1 MLAVTLVPLALLPFA
16 QPTAALGAAGWAVAL
31 SACVG
36 VVGVACT
43 EHARQLRTPP
53 QAMMITS
60 FCGIA
65 LLSLLQW
72 LAGGQNAPYDEL
84 YPLIAVCVAVVQPA
98 RRVLVMLVAI
108 AVALLL
114 PWAYEGWDGAAA
126 TAALSRLLVCCA
138 VAGVVHSIM
147 RSVRDQRLDVR
158 EEHVHA
164 REEARRLA
172 ALDGRRTRFVFSAV
186 HDLRTP
192 LTSIKG
198 YLEAFLEGD
207 AGELRSEQRDYVKVV
222 YRNARRLQVIVE
234 DLMVVSGQASPVQL
248 DRRVVDLRAAL
259 ADVRSEFV
267 AVGRAAGVGLV
278 ADAPETLLVCAD
290 PIRLDQL
297 LTNLVSNAIKYS
309 RRGEHV
315 ILRCCAHGDDVAV
328 EIVDRGVGIPAD
340 ELARVTE
347 YFFRAS
353 TAGEVEGTG
362 VGLAIVRE
370 LAELHGGS
378 LEIESVPGVG
388 STFRVVLPRLRG
400 RPRGSTGMIGLERDR
415 IGDACA

>member
-1 MLAVTLVPLALLPFA
+1 
-16 QPTAALGAAGWAVAL
+16 
-31 SACVG
+31 
-36 VVGVACT
+36 
-43 EHARQLRTPP
+43 
-53 QAMMITS
+53 
-60 FCGIA
+60 
-65 LLSLLQW
+65 
-72 LAGGQNAPYDEL
+72 
-84 YPLIAVCVAVVQPA
+84 
-98 RRVLVMLVAI
+98 
-108 AVALLL
+108 
-114 PWAYEGWDGAAA
+114 
-126 TAALSRLLVCCA
+126 
-138 VAGVVHSIM
+138 
-147 RSVRDQRLDVR
+147 
-158 EEHVHA
+158 
-164 REEARRLA
+164 
-172 ALDGRRTRFVFSAV
+172 V

-315 ILRCCAHGDDVAV
+315 ILRCRAHGDDVAV

>member
-36 VVGVACT
+36 VVGVACVH
-43 EHARQLRTPP
+43 HARQLGTPP
-53 QAMMITS
+53 QALMITS
-60 FCGIA
+60 FCGLA

-114 PWAYEGWDGAAA
+114 PWAYEGWDGAAT

-267 AVGRAAGVGLV
+267 AVGRAAGVDLV

-400 RPRGSTGMIGLERDR
+400 RLQEPLG
-415 IGDACA
+415 

>member
-1 MLAVTLVPLALLPFA
+1 
-16 QPTAALGAAGWAVAL
+16 
-31 SACVG
+31 
-36 VVGVACT
+36 
-43 EHARQLRTPP
+43 
-53 QAMMITS
+53 MMITS
-60 FCGIA
+60 FCGLA

-267 AVGRAAGVGLV
+267 AVGRAAGVDLV